1 MAKILINYLDQN
13 DNHQLLTV
21 IVLPKCHSIV
31 LAKMSTDFPPGGNDQ
46 GELDVNSTT
55 GEITL
60 LKSPTSLQ
68 YTIIVA
74 VADGGTPPLEVNAT
88 VYITVDSSKL
98 LGYTFTRTFS
108 FIELLTF
115 LCS

>member
-1 MAKILINYLDQN
+1 MAKIPINYLGQN

-21 IVLPKCHSIV
+21 II
-31 LAKMSTDFPPGGNDQ
+31 LANMKMSTDFAPGGNDQ

-68 YTIIVA
+68 YTIIVT

-98 LGYTFTRTFS
+98 LGYNCIRTFS
-108 FIELLTF
+108 FIKLVTF